1 MYGKEQ
7 TIMTDSKMNETTREL
22 IDSLRETSKTIADS
36 AIAAQEHN
44 VAFAQNI
51 LENGVEVLKSH
62 AESTRSLMQELSEQ
76 ARKQPNWQ
84 EGFQAVVDSTVAAQ
98 ERNTRFAQ
106 SVFENGI
113 EVLKSQVGLT
123 RGLMQE
129 LEQQA
134 HRQQDAFQALARESW
149 DAYLGFMRAP
159 FSYYQRAFDTAQTT
173 MREGVEDFKKA
184 ADQGVENLQKE
195 TRSTEKATQKA
206 SR

>member
-1 MYGKEQ
+1 
-7 TIMTDSKMNETTREL
+7 MTDSKMNETTREL

-134 HRQQDAFQALARESW
+134 HKQQDAFQALARESSRR
-149 DAYLGFMRAP
+149 GFRGVGDLIRTQAIDQLLIHPTEQRRRA
-159 FSYYQRAFDTAQTT
+159 S
-173 MREGVEDFKKA
+173 
-184 ADQGVENLQKE
+184 
-195 TRSTEKATQKA
+195 
-206 SR
+206 

>member
-1 MYGKEQ
+1 
-7 TIMTDSKMNETTREL
+7 MTDSKMNETTREL

-129 LEQQA
+129 LEQQS
-134 HRQQDAFQALARESW
+134 HKQQDAFQALARESW
-149 DAYLGFMRAP
+149 DTYLGFMRAP
-159 FSYYQRAFDTAQTT
+159 FSYYQRAFDTAQTS

-184 ADQGVENLQKE
+184 TDQGVENLQKE
-195 TRSTEKATQKA
+195 TRSTEKAAQKA

>member
-1 MYGKEQ
+1 MA
-7 TIMTDSKMNETTREL
+7 DSKMNETTREL

-134 HRQQDAFQALARESW
+134 HKQQDAFQALARESW
-149 DAYLGFMRAP
+149 DTYLGFMRAP
-159 FSYYQRAFDTAQTT
+159 FSYYQRAFDTAQTS

>member
-1 MYGKEQ
+1 MA
-7 TIMTDSKMNETTREL
+7 DSKMNETTREL
-22 IDSLRETSKTIADS
+22 IDSLRETSKVIADS

-149 DAYLGFMRAP
+149 DTYLGFMRAP
-159 FSYYQRAFDTAQTT
+159 FSYYQRAFDTAQTS

>member
-1 MYGKEQ
+1 MA
-7 TIMTDSKMNETTREL
+7 DSKMNETTREL

-134 HRQQDAFQALARESW
+134 HKQQDAFQALARESW

>member
-1 MYGKEQ
+1 MA
-7 TIMTDSKMNETTREL
+7 DSKMNETTREL

-129 LEQQA
+129 LEQQS
-134 HRQQDAFQALARESW
+134 HKQQDAFQALARESW

-195 TRSTEKATQKA
+195 TRSTEKAAQKA

>member
-1 MYGKEQ
+1 
-7 TIMTDSKMNETTREL
+7 MTDSKMNETTREL

-129 LEQQA
+129 LEQQS
-134 HRQQDAFQALARESW
+134 HKQQDAFQALARESW

-195 TRSTEKATQKA
+195 TRSTEKAAQKA

>member
-1 MYGKEQ
+1 
-7 TIMTDSKMNETTREL
+7 MTDGKMNETTREL
-22 IDSLRETSKTIADS
+22 IDSLRETSKTIGDS

-134 HRQQDAFQALARESW
+134 HKQQDAFQALARESW

-173 MREGVEDFKKA
+173 MREGFEDFKKA
-184 ADQGVENLQKE
+184 ANQGVENLQKE
-195 TRSTEKATQKA
+195 TRSTEKAAQKA

>member
-1 MYGKEQ
+1 
-7 TIMTDSKMNETTREL
+7 MTDSKMNETTREL

-149 DAYLGFMRAP
+149 DTYLGFMRAP
-159 FSYYQRAFDTAQTT
+159 FSYYQRAFDTAQTS

-184 ADQGVENLQKE
+184 TDQGVENLQKE
-195 TRSTEKATQKA
+195 TRSTEKAAQKA

>member
-1 MYGKEQ
+1 MA
-7 TIMTDSKMNETTREL
+7 DSKMNETTREL

-129 LEQQA
+129 LEQQS
-134 HRQQDAFQALARESW
+134 HKQQDAFQALARESW

-195 TRSTEKATQKA
+195 TCSTEKAAQKA

>member
-1 MYGKEQ
+1 
-7 TIMTDSKMNETTREL
+7 MTDSKMNETTREL

-44 VAFAQNI
+44 VAFAQNV

-84 EGFQAVVDSTVAAQ
+84 EGFQTVLDSTVAAQ

-129 LEQQA
+129 LEQQS
-134 HRQQDAFQALARESW
+134 HKQQDAFQALARESW

-159 FSYYQRAFDTAQTT
+159 FSYYQRAFDTAQTS

-195 TRSTEKATQKA
+195 TRSTEKAAQKA

>member
-149 DAYLGFMRAP
+149 DTYLGFMRAP
-159 FSYYQRAFDTAQTT
+159 FSYYQRAFDTAQTS

-184 ADQGVENLQKE
+184 TDQGVENLQKE
-195 TRSTEKATQKA
+195 TRSTEKAAQKA

>member
-1 MYGKEQ
+1 
-7 TIMTDSKMNETTREL
+7 MTDSKMNETTREL

-51 LENGVEVLKSH
+51 LENGVEVLKGH

-134 HRQQDAFQALARESW
+134 HKQQDAFQALARESW
-149 DAYLGFMRAP
+149 DTYLGFMRAP

>member
-1 MYGKEQ
+1 
-7 TIMTDSKMNETTREL
+7 MTDSKMNETTREL

-134 HRQQDAFQALARESW
+134 HKQQDAFQALARESW
-149 DAYLGFMRAP
+149 DTYLGFMRAP
-159 FSYYQRAFDTAQTT
+159 FSYYQRAFDTAQTS

-184 ADQGVENLQKE
+184 TDQGVENLQKE
-195 TRSTEKATQKA
+195 TRSTEKAAQKA

>member
-1 MYGKEQ
+1 
-7 TIMTDSKMNETTREL
+7 MTDSKMNETTREL

-134 HRQQDAFQALARESW
+134 HKQQDAFQALARESW
-149 DAYLGFMRAP
+149 DTYLGFMRAP

>member
-1 MYGKEQ
+1 
-7 TIMTDSKMNETTREL
+7 MTDSKMNETTREL

-134 HRQQDAFQALARESW
+134 HKQQDAFQALARESW